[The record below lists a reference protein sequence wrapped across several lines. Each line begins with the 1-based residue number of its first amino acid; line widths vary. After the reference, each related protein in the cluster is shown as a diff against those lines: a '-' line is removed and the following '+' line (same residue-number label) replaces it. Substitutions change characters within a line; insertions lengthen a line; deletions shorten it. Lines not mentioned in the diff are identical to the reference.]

1 LWQQCQFGG
10 SELRSIHVTSWPTF
24 SEDLTID
31 NEIELV
37 FQVNGK
43 LVSKALTKRGIT
55 KDEAEKLALADGK
68 IQAKIAGQTV
78 RKVIVVP
85 DKLVNVVI

>member
-1 LWQQCQFGG
+1 MK
-10 SELRSIHVTSWPTF
+10 SIHVTEWPKYR
-24 SEDLTID
+24 EELTID
-31 NEIELV
+31 NQIELV

-43 LVSKALTKRGIT
+43 LISKAGAQRGIS
-55 KDEAEKLALADGK
+55 KRMQKSYVWADGK
-68 IQAKIAGQTV
+68 IQAKIASQQV